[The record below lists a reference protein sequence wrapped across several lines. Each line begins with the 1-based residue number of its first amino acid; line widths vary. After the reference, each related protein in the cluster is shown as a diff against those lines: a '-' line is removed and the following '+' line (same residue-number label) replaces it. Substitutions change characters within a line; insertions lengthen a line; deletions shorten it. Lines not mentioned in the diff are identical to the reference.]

1 MALSEQRIKGILIPQ
16 PQPQPQ
22 LQPPHLFRDITIG
35 LIN

>member
-16 PQPQPQ
+16 PQPQ
-22 LQPPHLFRDITIG
+22 LQPQHLFRDITIG